1 MDPLHGGRGARG
13 GYCTAVS
20 LGRPRAPCVAAV
32 TAAAGRPVGTST
44 SLRAAAG
51 RRMRRGRVRRR
62 RRRRWRGATA
72 SRARPNGVEDSASWE
87 ARTVAGA
94 RRRSR
99 QGADRGGWIWM
110 FERGRGG
117 GPGWTRGGAALPW
130 QAVLGTMRAPA
141 LLEVAASRGSRQQ
154 SGRVLRSLLGQVC
167 DPGGGAAV
175 VAPASVRQ
183 LIRLPAASA
192 ARRRHV
198 AAAAVLDTRRRA
210 AHPVCKLRA
219 SAELEGAPARGHA
232 ARAWQRRL
240 VGRRPRRR
248 SAPSSN
254 RPATD
259 WLPPTSD
266 GPSRQPPVTVEGHKQ
281 WLAAEARVVEW
292 QSRIVSSCTIG
303 TYWLISAPLLLS
315 IPWWRLTGPQ
325 LTVRGS
331 SSKTLCERGGLSATR
346 STDVAFVANQA

>member
-1 MDPLHGGRGARG
+1 M
-13 GYCTAVS
+13 S

-44 SLRAAAG
+44 SLRAAVG

-110 FERGRGG
+110 FERGRRG

-141 LLEVAASRGSRQQ
+141 LLEVATTRGSRQQ

-175 VAPASVRQ
+175 VVPASVRQ

-219 SAELEGAPARGHA
+219 SAELEGARASRRAPARGHA

-254 RPATD
+254 GPATD
-259 WLPPTSD
+259 WLPPTSR
-266 GPSRQPPVTVEGHKQ
+266 GSSRQSTVTAEGHKQ
-281 WLAAEARVVEW
+281 WLAAEAQVVEW
-292 QSRIVSSCTIG
+292 QSRIVSSSTIG
-303 TYWLISAPLLLS
+303 TYWRLSAPLLLS

-331 SSKTLCERGGLSATR
+331 SSVYPL
-346 STDVAFVANQA
+346 